1 MPLSR
6 FRAGFRLALL
16 CGAASARADD
26 AVGILRVDVASNETV
41 AVAVPFEPLAVAGQV
56 SDFLSGDFAGDGGE
70 GSDRLWQVSSCDGTV
85 SRSVFSDGAW
95 ADAADGTP
103 SAVRVSAGDALVF
116 RPGPDEPTSLYV
128 FGRVQA
134 GEAPAA
140 TLLPGWNLLS
150 CGYPTAFGALP
161 PLPDGADGLF
171 DAAGDRLAP
180 ADIPWWSAFW
190 VTNATDAALA
200 WPRPRPPDAPDILSA
215 DGAPRIAA
223 LAVDAVRATV
233 ALDVDTG
240 GRVTDLLRR
249 NLDDGDDASAP
260 WSHLARFPGDGGT
273 SAWAD
278 ALPDG
283 DGPRAILYLAADAA
297 RDTDGDGLPD
307 AVERFV
313 YGTSP
318 LLADTDGDGIR
329 DGLEVAWGLDPLRDE
344 GIGSGRFVETFEA
357 PGVVAG
363 PLHGQRG
370 WRVTW
375 PAAAVVQTRT
385 AHAGRAALRLSG
397 ESDES
402 EEVPVFV
409 EHDVTNAD
417 RVVWVDLYLLAQ
429 TASPA
434 DLADADFAGSF
445 CFAADGSVL
454 ALDGGVWR
462 TNAVRKV
469 SLGEWA
475 RVTFRLDYPKRLW
488 DLYVD
493 GVLAERGLRMGGSGS
508 FRGLGISGEGET
520 TMDDVSISERR
531 PFGLSSDGDELPDEW
546 EMRHFGTLDRDGTG
560 DADGDGL
567 SDLDEFRHR
576 TNPLLADTDGD
587 GLSDAVEVRFYGT
600 SPVSSDTDGDG
611 VSDAQELRDGTDPL
625 FAGGADE
632 TAFEETFEAPAV
644 APGVLMGQNGW
655 RVSVPEA
662 AIVQGSAVRTGAAAL
677 RVSSGEELGD
687 VFVDCPVTNAGEVVW
702 VDIYQIAKAAEPP
715 ARLGGDFAA
724 AYWFD
729 GGGRVVVCD
738 GGTFV
743 TNVRMR
749 VSLETWHRMTLRLD
763 YPKRQWDLYVGGVLA
778 ARGLSMGVAVGP
790 FKGFGFV
797 GDGETVLDDVRVT
810 RIRPQG
816 LSADGDPLP
825 DDWELRHFGSLER
838 TGRGDADGDGVRDV
852 DEWRAGTDPLN
863 PDTDGDGLP
872 DRWEIRC
879 GTDPNDPS
887 DAHADPDGDGIDN
900 AEEFRLGTDPF
911 AFEPDPRT
919 RRDGLWPERLP
930 DGNYTGALSGFIW
943 IPSAGF
949 RRFHPTP
956 ESAEVWID
964 GARVPTMGVELSVGW
979 HALCVVVPS
988 EDVDGA
994 DLDWSGLDVARQAVP
1009 AEFLCHLPVDVPP
1022 HVELTAARPWYVEGE
1037 TLRLTAAAMDVAGRV
1052 VETGIRLE
1060 DGETLA
1066 LSATARATAV
1076 VENAL
1081 TGVYAFAAWAID
1093 DGGNGSATSRLEVA
1107 VLDAGGDPDGDG
1119 LANAEEFLAGTDPFS
1134 ADTDGDGIP
1143 DAEELR
1149 IGTAPARADAQDDPD
1164 GDGLAN
1170 MDEWRL
1176 GTDPLNPDTDGDG
1189 CPDRLEV
1196 CNVHSDPL
1204 VADIAWRTPLQVGEA
1219 MAASAVQRT
1228 TGTWRMEDGGG
1239 IYAAERAGSLTWR
1252 LAVPASGADALA
1264 LRLGQHEFFSRS
1276 STFDVSLFV
1285 DGVFVSRQVVTAPYG
1300 DLKDAYF
1307 FLPEVSPGE
1316 HEFRLVWHNWA
1327 LNTFIVVKSLRFVRF
1342 EGPDADGNGRP
1353 DWRDGRDARSSGW
1366 AELPYESLVSPLCVE
1381 GHDLWRDVLEVSAE
1395 SAETNA
1401 VYSVTKTI
1409 GDGFYVDVPLS
1420 ETNVTRI
1427 ALVDRSLSNA
1437 FDVVWRAFDA
1447 YEGAYLTNALAIR
1460 LGDALRIAGC
1470 GARESV
1476 VSLSRADDA
1485 GEWQSVTNWT
1495 QRVPT
1500 PYRFFEEGL
1509 YLVSVSAPGL
1519 VSGSDDAYALVEV
1532 VRSRFPMRNPVI
1544 MQDRDSELSCP
1555 DLSPRNLLEH
1565 DSGLQVAATNRVAG
1579 GVDLALFTPCD
1590 RDLGLVSRLGEG
1602 EAVSDAIQVTPVW
1615 ADNGSYYHVA
1625 KTYPDGSQLV
1635 EVSLLLGAMT
1645 DEMSV
1650 RLTIFVAGVTFEDGT
1665 RTRTLLPG
1673 DFDENGHCVV
1683 RFVKARG
1690 VRTSVCHRT
1699 VICQNGKP
1707 IYRN

>member
-1 MPLSR
+1 MLRKCLCAVFCP
-6 FRAGFRLALL
+6 ALL
-16 CGAASARADD
+16 CGVLSASADD
-26 AVGILRVDVASNETV
+26 VIGVVRVDAPSGSAVE
-41 AVAVPFEPLAVAGQV
+41 VAVPFEPLGSARIA
-56 SDFLSGDFAGDGGE
+56 DFLSGGFVGDGG
-70 GSDRLWQVSSCDGTV
+70 GDSDRLWHVSSRDGSV
-85 SRSVFSDGAW
+85 AVSVFSNGVW
-95 ADAADGTP
+95 VGAADGSS
-103 SAVRVSAGDALVF
+103 SAARVRAGDALVF
-116 RPGPDEPTSLYV
+116 RPGQDESAELYL
-128 FGRVQA
+128 FGRVPASA
-134 GEAPAA
+134 GLTA
-140 TLLPGWNLLS
+140 TLFPGLNLLS
-150 CGYPTAFGALP
+150 WGYPSDVPLSLSLPEHAEGPLDEVGRPLSVEAL
-161 PLPDGADGLF
+161 
-171 DAAGDRLAP
+171 
-180 ADIPWWSAFW
+180 PWWSAFW
-190 VTNATDAALA
+190 VTNASVAAVHWERARPYDVLA
-200 WPRPRPPDAPDILSA
+200 EDAPRLVGMSIDFARATVS
-215 DGAPRIAA
+215 
-223 LAVDAVRATV
+223 LAVD
-233 ALDVDTG
+233 TG
-240 GRVTDLLRR
+240 ARVTDLLRLR
-249 NLDDGDDASAP
+249 TNGDGWEGMDGR
-260 WSHLARFPGDGGT
+260 WARLGRLPGDVVPVV
-273 SAWAD
+273 WHD
-278 ALPDG
+278 ALAAD
-283 DGPRAILYLAADAA
+283 PRATFYLAADAT

-307 AVERFV
+307 IVERFA

-344 GIGSGRFVETFEA
+344 GIGDSRFVETFER

-363 PLHGQRG
+363 LLDGQRG

-385 AHAGRAALRLSG
+385 AHAGRAALRLSV

-662 AIVQGSAVRTGAAAL
+662 AVVQGSAVRTGAAAL

-687 VFVDCPVTNAGEVVW
+687 VFVDCPATNAGEVVW
-702 VDIYQIAKAAEPP
+702 VDIYQVAKAAEPP
-715 ARLGGDFAA
+715 VRLGGDFAA
-724 AYWFD
+724 AYLFD
-729 GGGRVVVCD
+729 GGGRVVACD

-743 TNVRMR
+743 TNARMR

-943 IPSAGF
+943 IPSAGL

-964 GARVPTMGVELSVGW
+964 GARVPTTGVELSVGW
-979 HALCVVVPS
+979 HALRVVVPS
-988 EDVDGA
+988 EDVDRA

-1022 HVELTAARPWYVEGE
+1022 HVELTASHPWYVEGG
-1037 TLRLTAAAMDVAGRV
+1037 TVRLTAAAMDVAGHV
-1052 VETGIRLE
+1052 VETGVRLE
-1060 DGETLA
+1060 GGETLA
-1066 LSATARATAV
+1066 LSPSARAVATVA
-1076 VENAL
+1076 NAA
-1081 TGVYAFAAWAID
+1081 TGTYAFAAWAVD
-1093 DGGNGSATSRLEVA
+1093 DGGNASATSRLEVA
-1107 VLDAGGDPDGDG
+1107 VLDADGDPDGDG

-1170 MDEWRL
+1170 MDEWRA

-1189 CPDRLEV
+1189 RTDGEEARGYF
-1196 CNVHSDPL
+1196 SDPL
-1204 VADIAWRTPLQVGEA
+1204 TADFAASVATNAVIPCRDADVARGLWRVDGEA
-1219 MAASAVQRT
+1219 LT
-1228 TGTWRMEDGGG
+1228 LLD
-1239 IYAAERAGSLTWR
+1239 RAGAVSFTNDFR
-1252 LAVPASGADALA
+1252 LAEPGVREI
-1264 LRLGQHEFFSRS
+1264 RL
-1276 STFDVSLFV
+1276 DVSFAGQYDADFV
-1285 DGVFVSRQVVTAPYG
+1285 CRIDGRRVGVVTLGSSKAPRTV
-1300 DLKDAYF
+1300 
-1307 FLPEVSPGE
+1307 P
-1316 HEFRLVWHNWA
+1316 
-1327 LNTFIVVKSLRFVRF
+1327 VRF
-1342 EGPDADGNGRP
+1342 PTPWLAQGLHALEFELQNFSNDRRFSLSDVAVCTPEGPDADGNGIP
-1353 DWRDGRDARSSGW
+1353 DWLDARRRRSRCDRAGLVRSRVSPFCLRGRAACPDLASVSSGTPVR
-1366 AELPYESLVSPLCVE
+1366 ALPDF
-1381 GHDLWRDVLEVSAE
+1381 GWW
-1395 SAETNA
+1395 T
-1401 VYSVTKTI
+1401 
-1409 GDGFYVDVPLS
+1409 DVPLAVDA
-1420 ETNVTRI
+1420 ETDVTVTYEGGFKTEVVRIGWEPFDLLAETDIVLRRGDSLLLMAPADAEVTRDGV
-1427 ALVDRSLSNA
+1427 AVDRTGDRPTPVRFDEAGECVLSCVAADGRKNA
-1437 FDVVWRAFDA
+1437 LTVTVVEVVNAENVPVWRGKTNSLGVKGRGFDMM
-1447 YEGAYLTNALAIR
+1447 
-1460 LGDALRIAGC
+1460 
-1470 GARESV
+1470 
-1476 VSLSRADDA
+1476 
-1485 GEWQSVTNWT
+1485 
-1495 QRVPT
+1495 
-1500 PYRFFEEGL
+1500 
-1509 YLVSVSAPGL
+1509 SVSADAGASLVAVERRADEAL
-1519 VSGSDDAYALVEV
+1519 VSLA
-1532 VRSRFPMRNPVI
+1532 VRAEGRPVSLAFEI
-1544 MQDRDSELSCP
+1544 PTAEAS
-1555 DLSPRNLLEH
+1555 
-1565 DSGLQVAATNRVAG
+1565 VAG
-1579 GVDLALFTPCD
+1579 GVALSPFSAYYTLERKYYVVGRLVDGTRIVENRLSAFDVPP
-1590 RDLGLVSRLGEG
+1590 GLTLRMTS
-1602 EAVSDAIQVTPVW
+1602 
-1615 ADNGSYYHVA
+1615 GSGICFE
-1625 KTYPDGSQLV
+1625 DGA
-1635 EVSLLLGAMT
+1635 G
-1645 DEMSV
+1645 
-1650 RLTIFVAGVTFEDGT
+1650 RLTISAE
-1665 RTRTLLPG
+1665 
-1673 DFDENGHCVV
+1673 DFDEIGDFSY
-1683 RFVKARG
+1683 RFYVPEG
-1690 VRTSVCHRT
+1690 VRHP
-1699 VICQNGKP
+1699 CQFLRLMKDGKAVAQ
-1707 IYRN
+1707 

>member
-1 MPLSR
+1 MV
-6 FRAGFRLALL
+6 
-16 CGAASARADD
+16 ARADD
-26 AVGILRVDVASNETV
+26 AVGVLRVDVASNETV

-70 GSDRLWQVSSCDGTV
+70 GSDRLWQVSSRDGTV

-116 RPGPDEPTSLYV
+116 RPGPAEATALYV
-128 FGRVQA
+128 FGRVPA

-150 CGYPTAFGALP
+150 CGYPAAFGALP
-161 PLPDGADGLF
+161 PLPDGADGPF

-249 NLDDGDDASAP
+249 NLDDGDDPSAP
-260 WSHLARFPGDGGT
+260 WSHLARFPGDAGT
-273 SAWAD
+273 SAWTD

-283 DGPRAILYLAADAA
+283 DGPRAILYLAADAT

-370 WRVTW
+370 WRATR
-375 PAAAVVQTRT
+375 PGAAVVQTRT
-385 AHAGRAALRLSG
+385 AHAGKAALTLVG
-397 ESDES
+397 DGFDDDGGG
-402 EEVPVFV
+402 PVFV
-409 EHDVTNAD
+409 ERAVTNAG
-417 RVVWVDLYLLAQ
+417 RVVWVDAWQLAQ
-429 TASPA
+429 AAQPA
-434 DLADADFAGSF
+434 ALAAPADFAGCY
-445 CFAADGSVL
+445 CFAADGAVL
-454 ALDGGVWR
+454 MLDGGAWR
-462 TNAVRKV
+462 TNAVRAV
-469 SLGEWA
+469 RLGAWVRA
-475 RVTFRLDYPKRLW
+475 TLRLDYPNRLW

-493 GVLAERGLRMGGSGS
+493 GVLAGRGLRMGGGS
-508 FRGLGISGEGET
+508 AAFRGIGAAGDGET
-520 TMDDVSISERR
+520 ALDDVAISERR

-546 EMRHFGTLDRDGTG
+546 EIRHFGTLARDGTG

-576 TNPLLADTDGD
+576 TNPLLKDTDGD
-587 GLSDAVEVRFYGT
+587 GLSDAAEVRFYGT
-600 SPVSSDTDGDG
+600 SPLSPDTDGDG
-611 VSDAQELRDGTDPL
+611 VSDADEIRDGSDPL
-625 FAGGADE
+625 VAGGGE
-632 TAFEETFEAPAV
+632 GVAFEESFEAPTV
-644 APGVLMGQNGW
+644 VPGALAGQNGW
-655 RVSVPEA
+655 AVSDPSA
-662 AIVQGSAVRTGAAAL
+662 AVVQGSAVRTGAAAL
-677 RVSSGEELGD
+677 RIANEEEGGR
-687 VFVDCPVTNAGEVVW
+687 VFLERDFPDAGETVW
-702 VDIYQIAKAAEPP
+702 VDVWQVAKP
-715 ARLGGDFAA
+715 AGDVPASLGGDYAG
-724 AYWFD
+724 AYLFD
-729 GGGRVVVCD
+729 PQGRAVMCD

-743 TNVRMR
+743 TNARVRVALDAWQR
-749 VSLETWHRMTLRLD
+749 VTLRLD
-763 YPKRQWDLYVGGVLA
+763 YAARTWDLYVGSVLA
-778 ARGLSMGVAVGP
+778 GRGLRMGPDVGP
-790 FKGFGFV
+790 FRGLGVV
-797 GDGETVLDDVRVT
+797 GEGETVLDDVRVT
-810 RIRPQG
+810 RSRPQG
-816 LSADGDPLP
+816 LSADGDELP
-825 DDWELRHFGSLER
+825 DDWELRHFGSLDC
-838 TGRGDADGDGVRDV
+838 TGRGDADGDGVSDA
-852 DEWRAGTDPLN
+852 DEWRAGTDPN
-863 PDTDGDGLP
+863 SADTDGDGLP

-879 GTDPNDPS
+879 GTDPNDPD
-887 DAHADPDGDGIDN
+887 DAHADPDGDGMDN
-900 AEEFRLGTDPF
+900 LEEFRLGTDPL
-911 AFEPDPRT
+911 AFEPDV
-919 RRDGLWPERLP
+919 RRRRAGLWAERLP
-930 DGNYTGALSGFIW
+930 NGDLTGALVGFVW
-943 IPSAGF
+943 VPAAGLC
-949 RRFHPTP
+949 RFHPTP
-956 ESAEVWID
+956 ASAEVWID
-964 GARVPTMGVELSVGW
+964 GARVPETGAGLTAGW
-979 HALCVVVPS
+979 HALRIVAAP
-988 EDVDGA
+988 EDVDAA
-994 DLDWSGLDVARQAVP
+994 DLDWSGPGFARQPVP
-1009 AEFLCHLPVDVPP
+1009 DDFLCHLPVDVPP
-1022 HVELTAARPWYVEGE
+1022 HVELTASHPWYVEGG
-1037 TLRLTAAAMDVAGRV
+1037 TVRLTAAAMDVAGRV
-1052 VETGIRLE
+1052 VETGVRLE
-1060 DGETLA
+1060 GGETLA
-1066 LSATARATAV
+1066 LSPSARAVATVA
-1076 VENAL
+1076 NAA
-1081 TGVYAFAAWAID
+1081 TGTYAFAAWAVD
-1093 DGGNGSATSRLEVA
+1093 DGGNASATSRLEVA
-1107 VLDAGGDPDGDG
+1107 VLDADGDPDGDG

-1189 CPDRLEV
+1189 CPDGLEV

-1228 TGTWRMEDGGG
+1228 TGTWRMEDDGG

-1401 VYSVTKTI
+1401 VYAVTKTI

-1447 YEGAYLTNALAIR
+1447 YEGTYLTNALAIR

-1470 GARESV
+1470 GSRESA

-1495 QRVPT
+1495 LRAPT
-1500 PYRFFEEGL
+1500 PYRFTEEGL

-1519 VSGSDDAYALVEV
+1519 VSGTDDAYALVEV
-1532 VRSRFPMRNPVI
+1532 VRSKFPMRNPVI

-1565 DSGLQVAATNRVAG
+1565 DSGLQVTATNRVAG
-1579 GVDLALFTPCD
+1579 GVDLALFTSCD
-1590 RDLGLVSRLGEG
+1590 RNLGLVSRLGEG

-1645 DEMSV
+1645 DEVSV
-1650 RLTIFVAGVTFEDGT
+1650 KLTIFVAGVTFEDGT
-1665 RTRTLLPG
+1665 RTKTLLPS
-1673 DFDENGHCVV
+1673 DFDENGHCVI

>member
-1 MPLSR
+1 MLRKCSCAVFCP
-6 FRAGFRLALL
+6 ALL
-16 CGAASARADD
+16 CGVLSASADD
-26 AVGILRVDVASNETV
+26 VIGVVRVDAPSGSAVE
-41 AVAVPFEPLAVAGQV
+41 VAVPFEPLGSARIA
-56 SDFLSGDFAGDGGE
+56 DFLSGGFVGDGG
-70 GSDRLWQVSSCDGTV
+70 GDSDRLWHVSSRDGSVTV
-85 SRSVFSDGAW
+85 SVFSNGVW
-95 ADAADGTP
+95 VSAADGSS
-103 SAVRVSAGDALVF
+103 SAARVRAGDALVF
-116 RPGPDEPTSLYV
+116 RPGQDESAELYL
-128 FGRVQA
+128 FGRVPASA
-134 GEAPAA
+134 GLTA
-140 TLLPGWNLLS
+140 TLFPGLNLLS
-150 CGYPTAFGALP
+150 WGYPSDVPLSLSLPEHAEGPLDEVGRPLSVEAL
-161 PLPDGADGLF
+161 
-171 DAAGDRLAP
+171 
-180 ADIPWWSAFW
+180 PWWSAFW
-190 VTNATDAALA
+190 VTNASVAAVHWERARPYDVLA
-200 WPRPRPPDAPDILSA
+200 EDAPRLVGMSIDFARATVS
-215 DGAPRIAA
+215 
-223 LAVDAVRATV
+223 LAVD
-233 ALDVDTG
+233 TG
-240 GRVTDLLRR
+240 ARVTDLLRLR
-249 NLDDGDDASAP
+249 TNGDGWEGMDGR
-260 WSHLARFPGDGGT
+260 WARLGRLPGDVVPVV
-273 SAWAD
+273 WHD
-278 ALPDG
+278 ALAAD
-283 DGPRAILYLAADAA
+283 PRATFYLAADAT

-307 AVERFV
+307 IVERFA

-344 GIGSGRFVETFEA
+344 GIGDSRFVETFER

-363 PLHGQRG
+363 LLDGQRG

-632 TAFEETFEAPAV
+632 VAFEETFEAPAV

-662 AIVQGSAVRTGAAAL
+662 AVVQGSAVRTGAAAL

-687 VFVDCPVTNAGEVVW
+687 VFIDCPATNAGEVVW
-702 VDIYQIAKAAEPP
+702 VDIYQVAKAAEPP
-715 ARLGGDFAA
+715 VRLGGDFAA
-724 AYWFD
+724 AYLFD
-729 GGGRVVVCD
+729 GGGRVVACD

-743 TNVRMR
+743 TNARMR

-763 YPKRQWDLYVGGVLA
+763 YPKRQWDLYIGGVLA
-778 ARGLSMGVAVGP
+778 ARGLSMGAAVSP

-900 AEEFRLGTDPF
+900 AEEFCLGTDPF

-930 DGNYTGALSGFIW
+930 DGNYTGAFSGFVW
-943 IPSAGF
+943 IPSAGL

-964 GARVPTMGVELSVGW
+964 GSRVPTTGVELSVGW
-979 HALCVVVPS
+979 HALRVVVPS
-988 EDVDGA
+988 EDVDRA

-1009 AEFLCHLPVDVPP
+1009 AEVLCHLPVDVPP
-1022 HVELTAARPWYVEGE
+1022 HVELTASHPWYVEGG
-1037 TLRLTAAAMDVAGRV
+1037 TARLTAAAMDVAGRV
-1052 VETGIRLE
+1052 VKTGVRLE
-1060 DGETLA
+1060 GGETLA
-1066 LSATARATAV
+1066 LSPSARAVATVA
-1076 VENAL
+1076 NAA
-1081 TGVYAFAAWAID
+1081 TGTYAFAAWAVD
-1093 DGGNGSATSRLEVA
+1093 DGGNASATSRLEVA
-1107 VLDAGGDPDGDG
+1107 VLDADGDPDGDG

-1149 IGTAPARADAQDDPD
+1149 IGTVPARADAQDDPD

-1170 MDEWRL
+1170 MDEWRA

-1189 CPDRLEV
+1189 RTDGEEARGYF
-1196 CNVHSDPL
+1196 SDPL
-1204 VADIAWRTPLQVGEA
+1204 TADFSASVATNAVIPCRDADVARGLWRVDGEALTLLDRAGAVSFTNDFRLAEPGVREIRLDVSFAGQYDADFVCRIDGRRVGVVTLGSSKAPRTVPVRFPTPWLARGLHTLEFELQNFSNDRRFSLSDIAVCTP
-1219 MAASAVQRT
+1219 
-1228 TGTWRMEDGGG
+1228 
-1239 IYAAERAGSLTWR
+1239 
-1252 LAVPASGADALA
+1252 
-1264 LRLGQHEFFSRS
+1264 
-1276 STFDVSLFV
+1276 
-1285 DGVFVSRQVVTAPYG
+1285 
-1300 DLKDAYF
+1300 
-1307 FLPEVSPGE
+1307 
-1316 HEFRLVWHNWA
+1316 
-1327 LNTFIVVKSLRFVRF
+1327 
-1342 EGPDADGNGRP
+1342 EGPDADGNGVP
-1353 DWRDGRDARSSGW
+1353 DWLDVRRRRSRCDQTGLVRSR
-1366 AELPYESLVSPLCVE
+1366 VSPFCLR
-1381 GHDLWRDVLEVSAE
+1381 G
-1395 SAETNA
+1395 
-1401 VYSVTKTI
+1401 
-1409 GDGFYVDVPLS
+1409 
-1420 ETNVTRI
+1420 
-1427 ALVDRSLSNA
+1427 
-1437 FDVVWRAFDA
+1437 RAACPD
-1447 YEGAYLTNALAIR
+1447 
-1460 LGDALRIAGC
+1460 
-1470 GARESV
+1470 
-1476 VSLSRADDA
+1476 
-1485 GEWQSVTNWT
+1485 
-1495 QRVPT
+1495 
-1500 PYRFFEEGL
+1500 
-1509 YLVSVSAPGL
+1509 LVSVSAGTPVRALPDFGWWTDVPL
-1519 VSGSDDAYALVEV
+1519 AVDAETDVTVTYEGGFKTEVVRIGWEPFDLLAETDIVLRRGDSLLLMAPADAEVTRDGVAVDRTGDRPTPVRFDEAGECVLSCVAADGRKNALTVTVVEV
-1532 VRSRFPMRNPVI
+1532 VNAENVPVWRGKTNSLGVKGRGFD
-1544 MQDRDSELSCP
+1544 MMSVSADAGASL
-1555 DLSPRNLLEH
+1555 
-1565 DSGLQVAATNRVAG
+1565 VAVERRADEALVSLAVRAEGRPVSLAFEIPTAEASVAG
-1579 GVDLALFTPCD
+1579 GVALSPFSAYYTLERKYYVVGRLVDGTRIVENRLSAFDVPP
-1590 RDLGLVSRLGEG
+1590 GLTLRMTS
-1602 EAVSDAIQVTPVW
+1602 
-1615 ADNGSYYHVA
+1615 GSGICFE
-1625 KTYPDGSQLV
+1625 DGA
-1635 EVSLLLGAMT
+1635 G
-1645 DEMSV
+1645 
-1650 RLTIFVAGVTFEDGT
+1650 RLTISAE
-1665 RTRTLLPG
+1665 
-1673 DFDENGHCVV
+1673 DFDEIGDFSY
-1683 RFVKARG
+1683 RFYVPEG
-1690 VRTSVCHRT
+1690 VRHP
-1699 VICQNGKP
+1699 CQFLRLMKDGKAVAQ
-1707 IYRN
+1707 